1 MLGLTL
7 GPKMTDTASP
17 RVPSKTRK
25 KIDWL
30 LRRAEGALLPQAV
43 LDAEGAHLKPAEAR
57 VQLVANA
64 EDVARTG
71 HATRVEHLFRAIDV
85 KDAALTRAYVDQHGV
100 SGVRRFHAGEK
111 TRIYC
116 LEVETLPRH
125 VNNIYLVLEPGS
137 SLLVDCGS
145 GFDSSTRD
153 LALTFAVVRAVFGE
167 QTTFAELDWCVIT
180 HAHIDHFGGAMY
192 LRENSRAR
200 LAVHELDA
208 RVLACFEER
217 LVVASKDLDV
227 FWRRAGVPDDER
239 AKLGER
245 YGYTKRFFRSV
256 EIDRTLR
263 DGDALGPGYRVHH
276 TPGHCPGQICLQA
289 GDVLFTS
296 DHVLA
301 RTTPHQFPQA
311 VTPFGGLEHYFH
323 SLSKVRKIEGINL
336 ALAGHEEP
344 IWDLRSRIDGIA
356 LFHRDR
362 LAKVLELCKEPKTIH
377 DVTAHM
383 FGELDGYGT
392 LLAIE
397 EAGAHVEYLHQLGKL
412 RIANLDEV
420 ERERDPVIRYAT
432 RG

>member
-1 MLGLTL
+1 MEEEAQT
-7 GPKMTDTASP
+7 TA

-25 KIDWL
+25 KIEWL
-30 LRRAEGALLPQAV
+30 VRRAEGALLSKAL
-43 LDAEGAHLKPAEAR
+43 LDAEGKHLAPAEAR
-57 VQLVANA
+57 AKLVESAD
-64 EDVARTG
+64 EVVRTG
-71 HATRVEHLFRAIDV
+71 HAARVDQLAHAIDAG
-85 KDAALTRAYVDQHGV
+85 DPAIARAYIDQHGV
-100 SGVRRFHAGEK
+100 AGVRRFHAGEK
-111 TRIYC
+111 TRIYA

-137 SLLVDCGS
+137 SVMVDCGS
-145 GFDSSTRD
+145 GFESSWRD
-153 LALTFAVVRAVFGE
+153 LALGFAVVRAVFGE
-167 QTTFAELDWCVIT
+167 EVQLAELDWCVIT
-180 HAHIDHFGGAMY
+180 HAHIDHFGGASR
-192 LRENSRAR
+192 LRETSRAR

-239 AKLGER
+239 AGMLAR
-245 YGYTKRFFRSV
+245 YGATKQLFRSV

-263 DGDALGPGYRVHH
+263 DGDVLGPGYRVHH

-289 GDVLFTS
+289 SDVLFTS
-296 DHVLA
+296 DHVLG

-311 VTPFGGLEHYFH
+311 ITPFGGLEHYFH
-323 SLSKVRKIEGINL
+323 SLSKVRKLEGINL

-344 IWDLRSRIDGIA
+344 IWDLRARIDGIA
-356 LFHRDR
+356 SFHRDR
-362 LAKVLELCKEPKTIH
+362 LATVLALCKEPQTIRA
-377 DVTAHM
+377 VTQGL
-383 FGELDGYGT
+383 FGEQDGYGT

-420 ERERDPVIRYAT
+420 DKERDPVIRYVT